1 MKRGGLFFAVFLVIA
16 GMLRVAGPGTPGA
29 NENSTRTKQKEGE
42 PAETAKRSRS
52 PYPERLAAEIEA
64 YFGSSIDVPNSH
76 GEPSSGLALPGDV
89 LRLAH
94 GDKKQF
100 VIALVPDPIHT
111 RLALFFDRSLEALQQ
126 AAQRKGYTF
135 DRSIMPWDRYPR
147 EEPSNWETRAEQ
159 EDEQRLRE
167 TYPGL
172 MIFRRS
178 KEPENSRQA
187 RTLFVLVVSET
198 PTAGLNRAQFRN
210 SLDLISQLRGTPPL
224 PDEWNDP
231 LLVQGPTFSGSL
243 ESLEQELQGEAREKV
258 ASRVFVYSGT
268 VTGPHSIT
276 WFGDQ
281 TKSFAQFASFQENDD
296 YTRAQFLQYIC
307 DRGYQPREVAILSE
321 DETVYGALPYGTLRK
336 EEAQATP
343 ATKPESDAGQHD
355 STGQR
360 MSNGCRKQTAFAP
373 LDEDVVKLH
382 FPREISYFR
391 YAYQK
396 ASALQPSS
404 SPSPSGNA
412 ILQFDT
418 SGTGSDDDSVAPYAT
433 AQTPLSQEAV
443 MLGIVSQLQ
452 KHQIKFT
459 LLLATDPV
467 DDLFLAGYLRK
478 AYAQGEV
485 VITVPD
491 LLFARE
497 ADPNLRGVLA
507 LNTYSLIPG
516 LSDQLCLQKSRADW
530 HEDRLFVSSGSV
542 GIFNAMVG
550 LLSTTD
556 SANRIGIPRGTNNE
570 NAGSLSGFTF
580 AADGKLPNAP
590 YADYASGPEF
600 LNSDGSYGCKE
611 RPLLW
616 LTILGRDGFWPV
628 AGINQAAVSIK
639 YPELPIAYFSR
650 AQQPQSSLLLA
661 SGDYVFLHSSDPA
674 EQKLHTPPAW
684 NIAYFLCLLLLI
696 AHAILSWTGSILADS
711 EARAQFA
718 RSGDVRGAIVLA
730 IGALTLASGFVLVM
744 CTRNPD
750 VVWSGF
756 PGLTLLLWSPYLPF
770 VCVTIWDLANLR
782 HQRLVAAA
790 FGVLVALITWLQIWL
805 ALYARGGWR
814 VYWSTRM
821 LYLTS
826 GVSPM
831 LPVLLLMAAVY
842 WWMWISLRGV
852 CLVDLRRP
860 RLPEQGD
867 LPADSFRISD
877 TEGEELRKTAH
888 PFYFTWRVLLP
899 VIAIAALLFTVLNH
913 SHPVQTIEGEP
924 YDVGYA
930 VFLGVLVASFL
941 GCLLKLAFTWLK
953 CRQVLAGL
961 DRLPLRAAFCRM
973 KDLSWHSFWNP
984 GGSTLRETYKI
995 IERALEN
1002 QARLLVLVDHP
1013 QTRLA
1018 ENARTALR
1026 TQIQRTNQV
1035 RAELIEAYGRIVEKR
1050 NVGGRAGG
1058 GSSRRGKF
1066 RLKSWLAGVL
1076 GGGPRFLRPSHLLRL
1091 PLRFWAWKKGAMEA
1105 DYRKG
1110 WRLKELMKRVES
1122 LQKEMARTAAVLIRD
1137 VLKPEWAEEP
1147 ALVVSVEERIERPP
1161 LTMFRALAEEF
1172 AALVYVNFLVSVLL
1186 RIRTLVICAG
1196 GIYVFLVLSMNTYPF
1211 EPRPALQS
1219 LAVILLLLMAAAVGY
1234 VYAEMHRESILS
1246 HLTSTEPGELGMD
1259 FWIKFLSAGAIPV
1272 FSLLAAQFPSINQF
1286 LFSWLEPALQA
1297 MK

>member
-1 MKRGGLFFAVFLVIA
+1 MKSGGLFFAAFLVIA
-16 GMLRVAGPGTPGA
+16 GMLRVAGPAASGA
-29 NENSTRTKQKEGE
+29 HETTAGMRAKEGE
-42 PAETAKRSRS
+42 TGETAKKISS
-52 PYPERLAAEIEA
+52 PYPKRLAEEIEA
-64 YFGSSIDVPNSH
+64 YFGSSMDGSSPNA
-76 GEPSSGLALPGDV
+76 GLAQGVAFSGDT
-89 LRLAH
+89 LKLAH
-94 GDKKQF
+94 DEQKQF
-100 VIALVPDPIHT
+100 VIALVPDPVHT
-111 RLALFFDRSLEALQQ
+111 RLALFFDRSLEAIQQ
-126 AAQRKGYTF
+126 AVQMKGYAF
-135 DRSIMPWDRYPR
+135 DRSVMPWDRPTR
-147 EEPSNWETRAEQ
+147 EESSNWKARAEQ

-167 TYPGL
+167 AYPGL
-172 MIFRRS
+172 MMFRRN
-178 KEPENSRQA
+178 KEPESSGEA
-187 RTLFVLVVSET
+187 GTLFVLVVSET
-198 PTAGLNRAQFRN
+198 PTAGINRLQFRN
-210 SLDLISQLRGTPPL
+210 SLDLISQLRGTSPL
-224 PDEWNDP
+224 PHELNDP
-231 LLVQGPTFSGSL
+231 LLIQGPTFSGSL
-243 ESLEQELQGEAREKV
+243 ESLEQELQRQAREKL
-258 ASRVFVYSGT
+258 ANRVFVYSGT
-268 VTGPHSIT
+268 VTGPRSIA
-276 WFGDQ
+276 WFGDR
-281 TKSFAQFASFQENDD
+281 TKNIAQFASFQENDD

-307 DRGYQPREVAILSE
+307 DRGYEPREVAILSE
-321 DETVYGALPYGTLRK
+321 DETVYGSLPRSTFRK
-336 EEAQATP
+336 EEAEAAP
-343 ATKPESDAGQHD
+343 AFKPGPEAGQHE
-355 STGQR
+355 SGGQAQPD
-360 MSNGCRKQTAFAP
+360 GCRKQTAFAP
-373 LDEDVVKLH
+373 LDQDVLKIH

-391 YAYQK
+391 FAYQK
-396 ASALQPSS
+396 AAASQTAS
-404 SPSPSGNA
+404 SPSPAGAA
-412 ILQFDT
+412 ILQFDA

-459 LLLATDPV
+459 LLLASDPV

-478 AYAQGEV
+478 AYAQGQV

-491 LLFARE
+491 LLFPRA

-516 LSDQLCLQKSRADW
+516 LSDHLCRQKSRADW

-542 GIFNAMVG
+542 GIFNAMVA
-550 LLSTTD
+550 LLSATD
-556 SANRIGIPRGTNNE
+556 STNRVAATAGAESE
-570 NAGSLSGFTF
+570 NGSAFSSFPF
-580 AADGKLPNAP
+580 AAGGKLPDAP

-600 LNSDGSYGCKE
+600 VNPDGSYGCVE

-616 LTILGRDGFWPV
+616 LTVLGRDGFWPI
-628 AGINQAAVSIK
+628 AGIDQSIISIK

-650 AQQPQSSLLLA
+650 AKQPESSLLTA
-661 SGDYVFLHSSDPA
+661 SGEYGFLHFSNPT
-674 EQKLHTPPAW
+674 EEKLHTPPAW

-744 CTRNPD
+744 CTRNPE
-750 VVWSGF
+750 VTWSGF
-756 PGLTLLLWSPYLPF
+756 SGLTLLLWSPYLPF
-770 VCVTIWDLANLR
+770 VCATIWDLANLR
-782 HQRLVAAA
+782 HQRLVAAGLA
-790 FGVLVALITWLQIWL
+790 VLVAFMTWLQLWL
-805 ALYARGGWR
+805 TLSAHGEWR

-826 GVSPM
+826 GVSPV

-860 RLPEQGD
+860 RLPEQED
-867 LPADSFRISD
+867 LPADAFRISD
-877 TEGEELRKTAH
+877 TEGEELRETAH
-888 PFYFTWRVLLP
+888 PFYFSWRVLLP
-899 VIAIAALLFTVLNH
+899 VIAIAAVLFTVLNH

-924 YDVGYA
+924 YDIGYA

-941 GCLLKLAFTWLK
+941 GCLLKLVFTWLK

-984 GGSTLRETYKI
+984 GGSTLRETYKV

-1002 QARLLVLVDHP
+1002 QARLLPLVEDP

-1018 ENARTALR
+1018 EDARTSLR
-1026 TQIQRTNQV
+1026 TQILRTNQV
-1035 RAELIEAYGRIVEKR
+1035 RAGLIEAYGHIVEKR
-1050 NVGGRAGG
+1050 NEGSAAGGRGNRG
-1058 GSSRRGKF
+1058 RRF
-1066 RLKSWLAGVL
+1066 RLKRWLAAVSTVIL
-1076 GGGPRFLRPSHLLRL
+1076 RLFRPSHLLRV
-1091 PLRFWAWKKGAMEA
+1091 PLHIWWWKKSVMEA

-1110 WRLKELMKRVES
+1110 WQLKELMKRVEC
-1122 LQKEMARTAAVLIRD
+1122 LQKEMAKTAAVLIRD
-1137 VLKPEWAEEP
+1137 VLKPEWAKER
-1147 ALVVSVEERIERPP
+1147 ALVVSADERLEKQP
-1161 LTMFRALAEEF
+1161 LLLFRALAEEF

-1186 RIRTLVICAG
+1186 RIRTLVICAA

-1219 LAVILLLLMAAAVGY
+1219 LAVILLLAMAAAVGY
-1234 VYAEMHRESILS
+1234 VYAEMHREAILS
-1246 HLTSTEPGELGMD
+1246 HLTSTEPGELGLD